1 MKTKTLGEI
10 AKTIR
15 SKNAGAHYYTLDV
28 MFTDPEIYRR
38 VKESGALSREAI
50 AEAYGIPLETITHFF
65 AYDPGLAFKAS
76 MRRPVSSGD
85 VGETDVYGAQQYI
98 PLLDIQIPWE

>member
-1 MKTKTLGEI
+1 MKTISLGEI

-28 MFTDPEIYRR
+28 MFTDPEVYRR
-38 VKESGALSREAI
+38 VKESGVLSRETI
-50 AEAYGIPLETITHFF
+50 AEVYGLPIETITHFF

-76 MRRPVSSGD
+76 MRRSVTSGD

>member
-1 MKTKTLGEI
+1 MKTTSLGQI

-15 SKNAGAHYYTLDV
+15 SKNAGAHYITLDV
-28 MFTDPEIYRR
+28 MFTDPEVYQK
-38 VKESGALSREAI
+38 VKASGALSRKSV
-50 AEAYGIPLETITHFF
+50 AEAYGVSEETITHFF

-76 MRRPVSSGD
+76 MRRGISSGD

-98 PLLDIQIPWE
+98 PLLSISIPWE